1 MTLVPTLLRRVVVCW
16 LVMLIVL
23 VSCSLPVLGA
33 DGSADLPPG
42 HPGSPLRTS
51 VEHRTDYPLAWHNL
65 RPTWFMNVPDV
76 RYTVRNPTAEPV
88 WVRLVSEYPGYSAPT
103 VSVSEIGAGSP
114 ATFDHFV
121 VLDREEIQEIRAPA
135 RVAVHYRIEYWDG
148 GNWTVHDEQT
158 DPVTFYPM
166 DQMVWAT
173 EDKDGVITIY
183 HGLIAI
189 FVTPQS
195 PGVAALAAKAKERAT
210 GEFDRRYV
218 DYGMERTLPGYAL
231 PDQRTTY
238 ADTKNRTA
246 LQVKAIYNALKY
258 DYNLSYVDALVAFGM
273 GDSQRV
279 STPDESLATGSA
291 NCIDGA
297 VLFAS
302 AIERLGMQPY
312 IVVVPGHAYV
322 AWKTDK
328 AGTEVDALET
338 TWVSSCDF
346 ERAYDAGTKRYKE
359 DAKSG
364 RMELYQSLFDRRLSR
379 NEYDSIYV
387 LVEIRWLRSQGI
399 LPMK

>member
-1 MTLVPTLLRRVVVCW
+1 
-16 LVMLIVL
+16 
-23 VSCSLPVLGA
+23 
-33 DGSADLPPG
+33 
-42 HPGSPLRTS
+42 
-51 VEHRTDYPLAWHNL
+51 
-65 RPTWFMNVPDV
+65 MNVPDV

-210 GEFDRRYV
+210 GSSTGGMWTTVWSGRCRAISSRPTDNLRRYEES
-218 DYGMERTLPGYAL
+218 DA
-231 PDQRTTY
+231 
-238 ADTKNRTA
+238 A
-246 LQVKAIYNALKY
+246 VKAIYNALEC
-258 DYNLSYVDALVAFGM
+258 DYNLSYVDAGSVRHGRLG
-273 GDSQRV
+273 
-279 STPDESLATGSA
+279 GSA
-291 NCIDGA
+291 PGRVACNR
-297 VLFAS
+297 
-302 AIERLGMQPY
+302 ERKLY
-312 IVVVPGHAYV
+312 RRC
-322 AWKTDK
+322 
-328 AGTEVDALET
+328 
-338 TWVSSCDF
+338 VSSP
-346 ERAYDAGTKRYKE
+346 
-359 DAKSG
+359 
-364 RMELYQSLFDRRLSR
+364 RR
-379 NEYDSIYV
+379 
-387 LVEIRWLRSQGI
+387 
-399 LPMK
+399 

>member
-1 MTLVPTLLRRVVVCW
+1 MTLVPTLLRRIVMCW
-16 LVMLIVL
+16 LVILL
-23 VSCSLPVLGA
+23 SLASCSLPVLGT
-33 DGSADLPPG
+33 DGSGDLPPG
-42 HPGSPLRTS
+42 HPGSPLLTS

-65 RPTWFMNVPDV
+65 RPTWFLNVSDV
-76 RYTVRNPTAEPV
+76 QYTVRNPTAAPV
-88 WVRLVSEYPGYSAPT
+88 WVRLTSEYPGYSTPT
-103 VSVSEIGAGSP
+103 VSVSEVGAGST

-135 RVAVHYRIEYWDG
+135 RAAIHYRIEYWDG

-158 DPVTFYPM
+158 DLVTFYPM

-173 EDKDGVITIY
+173 EDPGGEITIY

-195 PGVAALAAKAKERAT
+195 RGVAELVAKAKERAT
-210 GEFDRRYV
+210 REFDQRYA
-218 DYGMERTLPGYAL
+218 DYGMERTLPGYVL
-231 PDQRTTY
+231 PDCRTTY
-238 ADTKNRTA
+238 GDTKNRTA

-258 DYNLSYVDALVAFGM
+258 DYNLSYVDAPVAFGM

-279 STPDESLATGSA
+279 STPDESLASGSA

-312 IVVVPGHAYV
+312 IVITPKHAYV

-338 TWVSSCDF
+338 TLVGSSEFEEAYAKGAGMWEDDF
-346 ERAYDAGTKRYKE
+346 
-359 DAKSG
+359 G
-364 RMELYQSLFDRRLSR
+364 RMELYQSLFDQDLSR
-379 NEYDSIYV
+379 EEYDSLCV